1 MKVRQGQATFNA
13 RVARINAGHVS
24 CMPRP
29 GVSDGTGG
37 GWMAK
42 GEASRIGRRRRA
54 KRGKATPLAVVF
66 SLCLGVLSYVLSQ
79 YAGFHLM
86 GMPDTSLSSDTRLAV
101 DAVAAVAALL
111 ALSQVFSA
119 SSKLLVAVRLVG
131 IAAAMAMMHNLVHL
145 YPDIFELAASRD
157 WVKTIKALS
166 EPNSILFRGVSYT
179 LN

>member
-1 MKVRQGQATFNA
+1 MVRQGQATFNA

-29 GVSDGTGG
+29 GVSDGSGG

-42 GEASRIGRRRRA
+42 GEASRIGQRRRVT
-54 KRGKATPLAVVF
+54 RGKATPLAFVV
-66 SLCLGVLSYVLSQ
+66 SLVLGVLSYVLSQ
-79 YAGFHLM
+79 YAWFHLM
-86 GMPDTSLSSDTRLAV
+86 GLPDTSMTSDIRMAV
-101 DAVAAVAALL
+101 EAVAAVAVLL

-131 IAAAMAMMHNLVHL
+131 IALAMVTLHNLVHI
-145 YPDIFELAASRD
+145 YPDIFEMAVSRD
-157 WVKTIKALS
+157 WVNTIKSMS

-179 LN
+179 LS